1 MVNDERAKWKVTS
14 KLQKGKLMAA
24 VNCLA
29 GLVIFVFGYDQRMMG
44 CVNGSQTYLE
54 VMGLGYMEEG
64 EAVVTATLLQGG
76 ITSVY
81 YLGTL
86 VGCFIGGSVG
96 DRMGRIKSFAIGA
109 IICARLVNGVG
120 TGILNAIIPVYGSEV
135 AEYHSRGQFIAI
147 EFTLNIFGVV
157 VAYWLGFGLSFI
169 DDGRSEFQWRF
180 PIAFQVVMLI
190 FLLGGCWFFPES
202 PRWLCTVG
210 RREEAHYVLSR
221 LRGTDDMARVERE
234 MNEIEAVIELERSS
248 AKSTTYYHML
258 FGVGSKELHIARR
271 VQLVIW
277 LQIIQ
282 SWTGIA
288 GDTMYAPTVFKI
300 AGFGSQKSMW
310 IAGLNNIFYTF
321 ATLICVFTL
330 DKIGRR
336 WTYGG
341 EQLARQ
347 LPCSSLEG
355 SPALVLMRLPGKKD
369 GIAATA
375 MVYLYTFIFG
385 ATWLTVPWLYP
396 AEIVP
401 LMVRAKGNAWGVV
414 GWSLGNGSL
423 TLARPYVFNALGEKT
438 MYVFGAVNLI
448 SIPIVWA
455 FYPESSQR
463 TLEEIDLLFAADSP
477 WAWTAEANFQV
488 LKMANPE
495 LGLAKDKDTQSEYDA
510 EKALEDNSG
519 HLESVVPVE
528 GKTHQGHHSS

>member
-1 MVNDERAKWKVTS
+1 MNTDERAKWKVTAH
-14 KLQKGKLMAA
+14 LQKGRLLAA

-29 GLVIFVFGYDQRMMG
+29 GLAIFFFGYDQGMMG
-44 CVNGSQTYLE
+44 GVNGSRSYLE
-54 VMGLGYMEEG
+54 VMGLGYMENG

-96 DRMGRIKSFAIGA
+96 DRFGRIKSFAIGSVWGILGA
-109 IICARLVNGVG
+109 LLQCTAKNPEWIICARLVNGIG
-120 TGILNAIIPVYGSEV
+120 TGILNAIVPVYGSEV

-190 FLLGGCWFFPES
+190 LLLGGCWFFPES
-202 PRWLCTVG
+202 PRWLCRAG

-221 LRGTDDMARVERE
+221 LRGEDNMVLVEGE
-234 MNEIEAVIELERSS
+234 VNEIEAVIELERST
-248 AKSTTYYHML
+248 AKKATYFHML

-271 VQLVIW
+271 VQL
-277 LQIIQ
+277 
-282 SWTGIA
+282 
-288 GDTMYAPTVFKI
+288 
-300 AGFGSQKSMW
+300 SMW

-330 DKIGRR
+330 DQIGRR
-336 WTYGG
+336 WTLWWGAAGQALAMFLAGG
-341 EQLARQ
+341 FSRIGLDA
-347 LPCSSLEG
+347 SSGKEG
-355 SPALVLMRLPGKKD
+355 W

-375 MVYLYTFIFG
+375 MVYLYTFVFG

-396 AEIVP
+396 AEIFP

-423 TLARPYVFNALGEKT
+423 TLALPYVFDALGEKT
-438 MYVFGAVNLI
+438 MYVFGAVNVI

-477 WAWTAEANFQV
+477 WAWTAESHYQT
-488 LKMANPE
+488 LKAANPE

-510 EKALEDNSG
+510 EKALGENGG
-519 HLESVVPVE
+519 HL
-528 GKTHQGHHSS
+528 